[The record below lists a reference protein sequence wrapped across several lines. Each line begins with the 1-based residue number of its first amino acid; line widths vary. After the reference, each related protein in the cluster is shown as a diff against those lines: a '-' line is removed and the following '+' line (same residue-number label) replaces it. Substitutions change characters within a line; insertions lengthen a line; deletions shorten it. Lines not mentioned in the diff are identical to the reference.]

1 MPQLNEFETPQVELS
16 PPVALNIAE
25 NEYTDRI
32 KVENSESGSTNY
44 RTISGSKAH
53 SPK

>member
-1 MPQLNEFETPQVELS
+1 MPQPNEFETPQVELS

-25 NEYTDRI
+25 NEYTDLI
-32 KVENSESGSTNY
+32 KVENNESGSKNY
-44 RTISGSKAH
+44 LKISGSKAF